1 MIAALSSE
9 HILYRYVFEPPSL
22 AWVLSYPSKICQ
34 IILYLHFTEI
44 RRPGLENG
52 HYGLMFC
59 TLPFS
64 LTPSYTFPYG
74 FSFSTLAFLMLCEHT
89 RLVFVLKLLLFMF
102 WNIFLPGSSL
112 AKLIILFK
120 YHHFNEASPDH
131 HN

>member
-1 MIAALSSE
+1 MIVALSSE

-59 TLPFS
+59 TLLLPLLPPFS
-64 LTPSYTFPYG
+64 TDALP
-74 FSFSTLAFLMLCEHT
+74 
-89 RLVFVLKLLLFMF
+89 VL
-102 WNIFLPGSSL
+102 
-112 AKLIILFK
+112 
-120 YHHFNEASPDH
+120 
-131 HN
+131 